1 MVLQFVFC
9 FISVC
14 IFLLLKFLIEKK
26 HLHLGRAPVF
36 SVIRQ
41 ECWYHTM
48 TITAM
53 KVVKLMPLSYVN
65 LKTKW
70 KCFVEQLSLTWY
82 RSSSYYLK
90 ITQSEAVTGTTVFI
104 RNKTRQ
110 KAIAFYI
117 TGTLKIICQHYE
129 KIFRKTFLTDAFQTQ
144 CIQKPKT
151 SFSFYLLYFNTLWNI
166 FSPVFSLV

>member
-9 FISVC
+9 LVSVC
-14 IFLLLKFLIEKK
+14 IFFLLKFLIEKTSS
-26 HLHLGRAPVF
+26 LGRAPVF
-36 SVIRQ
+36 SIIRQ
-41 ECWYHTM
+41 ECWYHTI
-48 TITAM
+48 TITGM

-65 LKTKW
+65 LKIKW

-90 ITQSEAVTGTTVFI
+90 VTQSEAVTGTTVFI

-110 KAIAFYI
+110 KAITFYI

-129 KIFRKTFLTDAFQTQ
+129 KIFRKTFLTDVFQKP

-151 SFSFYLLYFNTLWNI
+151 SFSFYLLCFNTLWNI
-166 FSPVFSLV
+166 FSSVFSRV